1 MTLSATD
8 YLRGLDRLAVFRAA
22 MLDTMADWDV
32 IATPSSPALPWPRT
46 SPYPSPIA
54 GQIVLPRTAATFST
68 AINLAGLPAIVVPA
82 AVPSDS
88 LPVGL
93 QLIGA
98 IDAEDLLL
106 DLAEQFERAFPG
118 GRSHRWRPRQ
128 CEQSSRPPRCAPGVR
143 YRCCGSEMPTCP
155 TLASTPALPAR
166 SSTQPPHERKSG
178 ESSGHGR

>member
-1 MTLSATD
+1 
-8 YLRGLDRLAVFRAA
+8 

-98 IDAEDLLL
+98 PDTEDLLL
-106 DLAEQFERAFPG
+106 ELAEQFERASP
-118 GRSHRWRPRQ
+118 WRQ
-128 CEQSSRPPRCAPGVR
+128 IAPMAVAA
-143 YRCCGSEMPTCP
+143 P
-155 TLASTPALPAR
+155 
-166 SSTQPPHERKSG
+166 
-178 ESSGHGR
+178 